1 MANRPGAGASKAA
14 EAYVEISTDQRK
26 LDVGLGQVQ
35 QKLKNMAKGAAVV
48 GAGMSA
54 AAGGIFGGLYNSLRA
69 FAVYGDSIQDAAAR
83 TGLTTE
89 GFSELAHVANL
100 AGSSM
105 SGVER
110 GVRGMQRFLLD
121 LSRGTAEQVWVFKQL
136 GLQLEDIQ
144 ALAPEDQFKAIAV
157 SIAGINDASM
167 RAAIAMRIF
176 SRGGSELVPI
186 FKMGAGAMRDA
197 FEMARKL
204 GIVLSQSVA
213 DAAGDLNDRFY
224 VLRMGLL
231 GIKIAIARAVTPVF
245 MELTKKLLDVMIF
258 IRMWLQVH
266 PKFVTGLAQL
276 AKWLG
281 IVGVV
286 VTTVAGGIMSLTSSW
301 LSLAASSAA
310 AGGIIAALMSLA
322 DAFGLID
329 TGFNDLKD
337 SLSEWAPAAKSLA
350 SGVID
355 TLKAGAKSFIAI
367 LLEGLKYLDTGL
379 VRVVTSLAQNI
390 MNALKKIKIFGQPI
404 VSEKNAREFMESFDI
419 GERAALSKRQ
429 FGISQWQSKFRAGAS
444 ADALSAQ
451 KNFMS
456 GGMQLLDVYR
466 KTKAQLDAMEESA
479 RAAAA
484 GASPASG
491 GIAASLGVTGF
502 FGGRRAGEMLGGMGM
517 SRILEQQV
525 EYARETAQNTSGI
538 LGAIEDGDFAGA
550 YG

>member
-1 MANRPGAGASKAA
+1 
-14 EAYVEISTDQRK
+14 
-26 LDVGLGQVQ
+26 
-35 QKLKNMAKGAAVV
+35 
-48 GAGMSA
+48 
-54 AAGGIFGGLYNSLRA
+54 
-69 FAVYGDSIQDAAAR
+69 
-83 TGLTTE
+83 
-89 GFSELAHVANL
+89 
-100 AGSSM
+100 
-105 SGVER
+105 
-110 GVRGMQRFLLD
+110 MQRFLLD

-157 SIAGINDASM
+157 SIAGVNDASM

-186 FKMGAGAMRDA
+186 FKMGADAMRDA
-197 FEMARKL
+197 FDLARKL

-231 GIKIAIARAVTPVF
+231 GIKIAIARAVTPMF
-245 MELTKKLLDVMIF
+245 MDLTKKLLDVMIF
-258 IRMWLQVH
+258 VRMWLQAH

-281 IVGVV
+281 IVGVA
-286 VTTVAGGIMSLTSSW
+286 VTTVAGGIMGLTSSW

-329 TGFNDLKD
+329 TGFGDLKE
-337 SLSEWAPAAKSLA
+337 SLSEWTPAAKLLA

-367 LLEGLKYLDTGL
+367 LLEGLKYLDAGL
-379 VRVVTSLAQNI
+379 VRVVTSLAQSL

-404 VSEKNAREFMESFDI
+404 VSEKNARDFMESFDI
-419 GERAALSKRQ
+419 SERAALSKRQ
-429 FGISQWQSKFRAGAS
+429 FGVSQWQAALRSGAS

-484 GASPASG
+484 GASPDSG